1 MGVQVAACDSTG
13 VILRAPL
20 APNISHCATV
30 FGGSAS
36 AVAILA
42 GWTQLHFT
50 LREAGIA
57 ERIVIQRNQI
67 EYLAPIAADF
77 EAICPPLPA
86 EALARLLNTFHRRGR
101 ARTEMTVELRCA
113 DQVAARFHGDYVAVR
128 WAAGKKV

>member
-1 MGVQVAACDSTG
+1 MGVRVAACDATG
-13 VILRAPL
+13 VILHAPL
-20 APNISHCATV
+20 APNINHRATV

-42 GWTQLHFT
+42 AWMQLHFT
-50 LREAGIA
+50 LRQAGIA

-77 EAICPPLPA
+77 EAVCPALPA
-86 EALARLLNTFHRRGR
+86 EALARLLKTFHRRGR

-113 DQVAARFHGDYVAVR
+113 DQVVAQFRGDYVAVR
-128 WAAGKKV
+128 LAAGEKV